1 MIASFLFFAMLNR
14 QEATSSYHGILKR
27 KILVEIRKGTIDCT
41 VAVRWH
47 ILARRYNLVGR
58 RIAVP
63 ASDSFAA
70 EIQQIFGDYEKTG
83 KM

>member
-1 MIASFLFFAMLNR
+1 MLVLLVLVFPGLGAS
-14 QEATSSYHGILKR
+14 SSYHGILKN
-27 KILVEIRKGTIDCT
+27 KILVEIRKGTIGCT

-63 ASDSFAA
+63 ASDSFAK
-70 EIQQIFGDYEKTG
+70 EIQQSLEVYERTG